1 MAARRLIAVM
11 LVLLFLSSLAAAL
24 APVDRQ
30 EDETSTTTTSEP
42 AQPAASTQGKL
53 VRETLDARHKPG
65 GVVKASVGDQ
75 LQLKVTAPRPG
86 TVELVRLG
94 PTEDVDPIAPARFDV
109 LLDVAAG
116 RYPVRIL
123 ETGRRLGTI
132 VVVDQ
137 PSSSD
142 GVSSS

>member
-24 APVDRQ
+24 APVERR
-30 EDETSTTTTSEP
+30 EDETTSTTTTEP
-42 AQPAASTQGKL
+42 ELPAAAAEGKL
-53 VRETLDARHKPG
+53 VRATLDAERKPG
-65 GVVKASVGDQ
+65 SRVKAAVGDQ
-75 LQLKVTAPRPG
+75 LQLKVTAPQPG
-86 TVELVRLG
+86 TVELVGLG
-94 PTEDVDPIAPARFDV
+94 TTEDVDPIAPARFDV
-109 LLDVAAG
+109 LLDVDAG

-123 ETGRRLGTI
+123 ETERELGTI

>member
-24 APVDRQ
+24 APVERR
-30 EDETSTTTTSEP
+30 EDETSTTTTTEP
-42 AQPAASTQGKL
+42 ELPAATEGKL
-53 VRETLDARHKPG
+53 VRATLDAERAPG
-65 GVVKASVGDQ
+65 GRVKAAVGDQ
-75 LQLKVTAPRPG
+75 LQLKVIAPHPG
-86 TVELVRLG
+86 TVELVGLG
-94 PTEDVDPIAPARFDV
+94 TTEDVDPIAPARFDV
-109 LLDVAAG
+109 LLDVDAG
-116 RYPVRIL
+116 RYPVRVL
-123 ETGRRLGTI
+123 ETERELGTI